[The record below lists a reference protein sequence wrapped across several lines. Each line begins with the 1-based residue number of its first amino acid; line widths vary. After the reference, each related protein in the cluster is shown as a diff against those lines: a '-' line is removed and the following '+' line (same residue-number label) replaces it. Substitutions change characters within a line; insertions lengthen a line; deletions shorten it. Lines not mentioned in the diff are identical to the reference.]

1 MNTHLNQISR
11 VAAAP
16 RGFTLIELIVAM
28 AVFGIALTGLVPLI
42 AMMSRDL
49 QPVVGQKG
57 QSPARDW
64 NTDDCTITNHR
75 RSTWYLTPYDGT
87 VDPWVRKLGVSARIT
102 SSAVPSYTR
111 YSNVPL
117 QSSVVLQDDDNGTF
131 DADGDG
137 LEDYAEEPTTP
148 WEYNNS
154 TAASA
159 IGADQHR
166 KPAVPAGGTATGDA
180 VWRFKIVVA
189 GYYSIQATWIADS
202 NNATDVR
209 YSYKINGGATV
220 LCPPVNQSANPVG
233 VACASDGHIWT
244 SLTGSVPILFA
255 KDAVVEVHLS
265 DVRVTSP
272 DTGKYVVADAVR
284 IVQNTVRIKS
294 VERSLNGTRRISDDN
309 PADVMAQVTVTVN
322 LSQ

>member
-1 MNTHLNQISR
+1 MNTHPNQISR
-11 VAAAP
+11 VAADP

-75 RSTWYLTPYDGT
+75 RSTWYLTPYGGD

-102 SSAVPSYTR
+102 SSPAASYTR
-111 YSNVPL
+111 YSNIPL
-117 QSSVVLQDDDNGTF
+117 QASVVLQDDDNGTI

-137 LEDYAEEPTTP
+137 LEDYSEEPTVP

-154 TAASA
+154 TVPSA

-166 KPAVPAGGTATGDA
+166 KPAVAAGGSATGDA
-180 VWRFKIVVA
+180 VWKFKIVVT
-189 GYYSIQATWIADS
+189 GYYSIQATWTAASD
-202 NNATDVR
+202 NATDVR

-220 LCPPVNQSANPVG
+220 LCPPVNQSVPPAG
-233 VACASDGHIWT
+233 IACASDSHTWT
-244 SLTGSVPILFA
+244 SLTGNSLILLA

-265 DVRVTSP
+265 DVRVSSP
-272 DTGKYVVADAVR
+272 DTGKYVVADAIR

-294 VERSLNGTRRISDDN
+294 VERSLNGTRKISDEN
-309 PADVMAQVTVTVN
+309 PADVMAQVSVTVN